1 MVTTADVLR
10 RSLELVREHGWGKG
24 DDVYGSSGKH
34 CIVTAIG
41 MSMCE
46 LGQMENFD
54 MYDQARDAVAEA
66 IDTWFDLG
74 QVPLNYHPV
83 VYFND
88 HVARGSNDVEQMIL
102 EAIHRV

>member
-24 DDVYGSSGKH
+24 DDIHFSEKH

-41 MSMCE
+41 KSMDE
-46 LGQMENFD
+46 LGQVENFD

-74 QVPLNYHPV
+74 QVPLDYHPV

>member
-1 MVTTADVLR
+1 MVTTASVLR
-10 RSLELVREHGWGKG
+10 RSLELIREHGWVKG
-24 DDVYGSSGKH
+24 DDVHQSPGY
-34 CIVTAIG
+34 CIVSAIG
-41 MSMCE
+41 ESMDE
-46 LGQMENFD
+46 LGQVENFD

-74 QVPLNYHPV
+74 QVPLDYHPV